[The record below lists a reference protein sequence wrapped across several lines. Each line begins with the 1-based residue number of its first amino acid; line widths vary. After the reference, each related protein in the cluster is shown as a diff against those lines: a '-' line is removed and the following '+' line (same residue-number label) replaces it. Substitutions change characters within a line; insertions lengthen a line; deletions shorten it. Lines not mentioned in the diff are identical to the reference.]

1 MGDTFLGGVKV
12 RAPRAQAVSRIFD
25 FGKKKPQKQKFS
37 LTSVQNALSALMNE
51 NKPKNSSDN
60 SQDTPNKPRSDNSS
74 QSSEDRMRNLNRV
87 LIRKLPKKKKEA
99 AVVARRP
106 PSQRAAAAA
115 AKKAFEKIEELNIQP
130 QSSRRTRK
138 PRAAPLQQEV
148 TMEIIK
154 EEPTSR
160 SVRVPKHPTRFP
172 FEDDTIVKR
181 NLSDVIAYPHKEDY
195 VDSFTELFDIPLKK
209 LEAMV
214 NEHAFNKQE
223 PLQGNEAKELILQL
237 TDDLYFAIRDKLIR
251 KLELRSRSL

>member
-1 MGDTFLGGVKV
+1 MSDEVLGGVKV

-25 FGKKKPQKQKFS
+25 FGKKKKPQKQKIS
-37 LTSVQNALSALMNE
+37 LTSMQNALSALMNDA
-51 NKPKNSSDN
+51 KNSSDN

-74 QSSEDRMRNLNRV
+74 QSSEDRMRKLNAV
-87 LIRKLPKKKKEA
+87 LIKKLRKKEA
-99 AVVARRP
+99 VVIRRQ

-115 AKKAFEKIEELNIQP
+115 AKKAFEKIEELKP
-130 QSSRRTRK
+130 QSSKRTEK
-138 PRAAPLQQEV
+138 PRATPLNKKV
-148 TMEIIK
+148 KMEIIN

-172 FEDDTIVKR
+172 FDDDRIVKR

-195 VDSFTELFDIPLKK
+195 VNKFTELFDKPLKD
-209 LEAMV
+209 LEEKV
-214 NEHAFNKQE
+214 NEHAMNKQE

-237 TDDLYFAIRDKLIR
+237 TDDLYFTIRDKLIR